1 MPLQIAQA
9 ILPPGA
15 LTVTFLVPGHEIWTP
30 RTVRALADRGA
41 GGAPNRS
48 YMLTIGDGQNIV
60 AQVGAADAGTDPGS
74 CDVTWANM
82 PAASSASGALGVTV
96 APLGPF
102 RLPAGYLLTATID
115 SPAAGDQ
122 WTNAICWYDYA
133 YSA

>member
-9 ILPPGA
+9 IIAPGDQFVA
-15 LTVTFLVPGHEIWTP
+15 FLVPGHEIWTP
-30 RTVRALADRGA
+30 RTIRATADRAA

-48 YMLTIGDGQNIV
+48 YMLTIGDGQSIV
-60 AQVGAADAGTDPGS
+60 AQVGAADAGSEPGT
-74 CDVTWANM
+74 CDITWANM
-82 PAASSASGALGVTV
+82 PAASSASGSLGVTV

-102 RLPAGYLLTATID
+102 RLPAGYRLIATID

-122 WTNAICWYDYA
+122 WIDAVCWYDYV